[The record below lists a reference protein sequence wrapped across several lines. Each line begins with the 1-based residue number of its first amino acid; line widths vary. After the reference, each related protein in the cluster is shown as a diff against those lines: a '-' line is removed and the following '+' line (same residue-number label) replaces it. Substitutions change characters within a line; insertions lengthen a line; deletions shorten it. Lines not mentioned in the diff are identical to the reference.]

1 MSYLPI
7 DPHVGCAKLLYQP
20 SYRCF
25 SAYIR
30 SLSEIN
36 KRLVKVNSVQ
46 HLTIAFIT

>member
-30 SLSEIN
+30 SLSEMN
-36 KRLVKVNSVQ
+36 KILVNVNSVKNI
-46 HLTIAFIT
+46 L